1 MNESD
6 TPETDKILEEFG
18 SAHDLRRYLKD
29 FERERNMLR
38 REVFRLRAGLKQI
51 ASQDYRGHRDT
62 SYFIAKRI
70 LGEDLPPMKE

>member
-1 MNESD
+1 MMEND

-38 REVFRLRAGLKQI
+38 KEVFRLRAGLKQI
-51 ASQDYRGHRDT
+51 ASQDYRSNRDS

-70 LGEDLPPMKE
+70 LGEDLPTLKE